1 MDIQLD
7 PKSSRQRVAKGIVG
21 LALVVFGLLCL
32 WLINLV
38 TAEKVSQIAFTQVTL
53 HVVQRGT
60 FTDTLVT
67 RAVAI
72 PSESVIIAS
81 ERGGTVIE
89 VRQSA
94 SNDVKKGDV
103 IARLSND
110 DLVLQVTSR
119 IADVTEQTNNL
130 RNMRRLLEK
139 DDLDTRL
146 ARQDSRFHLEK
157 IDKEAARKKTLYE
170 RGILEKA
177 TFEQLLDEL
186 AHWKTRYAILTTYQE
201 RQDRRRPNELAEIA
215 ASVQHLDTLT
225 RLIES
230 GLDKLVITAPIDG
243 ILSPLTIKIGQQIKP
258 GEKVANVD
266 NPHTY
271 YFEASFSE
279 YYLDKIRPHD
289 RVTAHYAGM
298 DIPLLID
305 SVSSVVENGKFLAKL
320 IFAQP
325 QQLSLKRGQ
334 SLDLRV
340 LLGTQPDALLVPTK
354 AVFFETDE
362 AWVYQ
367 YEEKHHRAV
376 KTPVVIKRQGE
387 TQSEVLSGLSAG
399 QQVVVLTGGNVEK
412 SNIIEFE

>member
-1 MDIQLD
+1 MH
-7 PKSSRQRVAKGIVG
+7 VA
-21 LALVVFGLLCL
+21 
-32 WLINLV
+32 
-38 TAEKVSQIAFTQVTL
+38 
-53 HVVQRGT
+53 QRGT

-72 PSESVIIAS
+72 PNESVIIAS

-89 VRQSA
+89 VRQNA
-94 SNDVKKGDV
+94 SNDVKKGDI

-110 DLVLQVTSR
+110 DFVLQVTSCV
-119 IADVTEQTNNL
+119 ADVTEQTNNL
-130 RNMRRLLEK
+130 RNIRRLLEK

-157 IDKEAARKKTLYE
+157 IDKETARKKTLYE

-177 TFEQLLDEL
+177 TYEQLLDEL

-201 RQDRRRPNELAEIA
+201 RQDRMLPIELAEIA
-215 ASVQHLDTLT
+215 ASVKHLDTLT

-243 ILSPLTIKIGQQIKP
+243 ILSPLTIKMGQQIKP

-271 YFEASFSE
+271 YYFEASFSE
-279 YYLDKIRPHD
+279 YYLGKIRPHD
-289 RVTAHYAGM
+289 RVTANYAGI
-298 DIPLLID
+298 DIPLIIA
-305 SVSSVVENGKFLAKL
+305 SASSVLENGKFLAKL
-320 IFAQP
+320 TLAHP

-334 SLDLRV
+334 SLDLCV
-340 LLGTQPDALLVPTK
+340 SLGIQPDALLIPAK

-362 AWVYQ
+362 TWVYR
-367 YEEKHHRAV
+367 YDGKHHRAV
-376 KTPVVIKRQGE
+376 KTPVVIQRQGE
-387 TQSEVLSGLSAG
+387 TQSQVLSGLSAG
-399 QQVVVLTGGNVEK
+399 QQVVVLTGSNVEK
-412 SNIIEFE
+412 SNIIKFE

>member
-7 PKSSRQRVAKGIVG
+7 PKSTRHRVAKWIVG
-21 LALVVFGLLCL
+21 MALVIFGLLCL
-32 WLINLV
+32 WLINV
-38 TAEKVSQIAFTQVTL
+38 ATAEKVTQMQFTQVTL
-53 HVVQRGT
+53 HVAQRGT

-72 PSESVIIAS
+72 PNESVIIAS

-89 VRQSA
+89 VRQNA
-94 SNDVKKGDV
+94 SNDVKKGDI

-110 DLVLQVTSR
+110 DFVLQVTSR

-130 RNMRRLLEK
+130 RNIRRLLEK

-157 IDKEAARKKTLYE
+157 IDKETARKKTLYE

-177 TFEQLLDEL
+177 TYEQLLDEL

-201 RQDRRRPNELAEIA
+201 RQDRMLLIELAEIA
-215 ASVQHLDTLT
+215 ASVKHLDTLT

-243 ILSPLTIKIGQQIKP
+243 ILSPLTIKMGQQIKP

-289 RVTAHYAGM
+289 RVTANYAGI
-298 DIPLLID
+298 DIPLIIA

-320 IFAQP
+320 TLAHP

-340 LLGTQPDALLVPTK
+340 SLGTQPDALLIPAK

-362 AWVYQ
+362 TWVYR
-367 YEEKHHRAV
+367 YDEKHHRAV
-376 KTPVVIKRQGE
+376 KTPVVIQRQGE
-387 TQSEVLSGLSAG
+387 TQSQVLSGLSAG
-399 QQVVVLTGGNVEK
+399 QQVVVLTGSNVEK

>member
-7 PKSSRQRVAKGIVG
+7 PKSTRHRIAKGIVG
-21 LALVVFGLLCL
+21 LALVIFGLLCL
-32 WLINLV
+32 WLINLTV
-38 TAEKVSQIAFTQVTL
+38 VEKVVRIPFTQTTL
-53 HVVQRGT
+53 HVAQHGT

-67 RAVAI
+67 RAMAI

-89 VRQSA
+89 VRQSV
-94 SNDVKKGDV
+94 SNEVKKGDI

-110 DLVLQVTSR
+110 DFVLQVTSR

-146 ARQDSRFHLEK
+146 ARQDSLFHLEK

-177 TFEQLLDEL
+177 TYEQLLDEL
-186 AHWKTRYAILTTYQE
+186 AHWKKRYAILTTYQE
-201 RQDRRRPNELAEIA
+201 RQGSMLPSQLAEIA
-215 ASVQHLDTLT
+215 SSVKHLDTLT
-225 RLIES
+225 RLIEN
-230 GLDKLVITAPIDG
+230 GLDKLIITAPIDG

-258 GEKVANVD
+258 GEKVANID

-289 RVTAHYAGM
+289 RVTAHYAGI
-298 DIPLLID
+298 DIPLIIS
-305 SVSSVVENGKFLAKL
+305 SVSSMVENGKFLAKL
-320 IFAQP
+320 TLAHP

-340 LLGTQPDALLVPTK
+340 SLGTQADALLIPSK

-362 AWVYQ
+362 TWVYL
-367 YEEKHHRAV
+367 YDEEHHRAI

-387 TQSEVLSGLSAG
+387 TQSEVRSGLSAG
-399 QQVVVLTGGNVEK
+399 QQVVVFMGSHVEK